1 MNRAE
6 IVALSSAVQQRM
18 QEEIKSFDQMIYN
31 DQGRPRAANSIIQKM
46 RQPLQIRKYDS
57 KIIYQEFT
65 FCEWIARSMQRLP
78 LDLLFTFCS
87 SSEQRFGSNQGKKL
101 KVLKIESPTMKTRK
115 QQRKKSNEQT
125 ILTQI
130 PKQPKQVTAGSN
142 LQPQEAFG
150 EFEDDPTWRL
160 RVNAPV
166 SVHSMHVLRS

>member
-1 MNRAE
+1 
-6 IVALSSAVQQRM
+6 
-18 QEEIKSFDQMIYN
+18 
-31 DQGRPRAANSIIQKM
+31 
-46 RQPLQIRKYDS
+46 
-57 KIIYQEFT
+57 
-65 FCEWIARSMQRLP
+65 
-78 LDLLFTFCS
+78 
-87 SSEQRFGSNQGKKL
+87 
-101 KVLKIESPTMKTRK
+101 MKTRK

-130 PKQPKQVTAGSN
+130 PKQPKQVTVGSN